1 MSHLPF
7 CAIPL
12 NVLWMWILWFL
23 HTRKGILSTK
33 QMSIHLPKK
42 KPLDEKSQRDG
53 NVFFQF
59 NKTVVRNDLWKEM
72 AHMFADFFLI
82 EMPQTT

>member
-1 MSHLPF
+1 
-7 CAIPL
+7 
-12 NVLWMWILWFL
+12 
-23 HTRKGILSTK
+23 
-33 QMSIHLPKK
+33 MSIHLPKK

-53 NVFFQF
+53 NVFFQL